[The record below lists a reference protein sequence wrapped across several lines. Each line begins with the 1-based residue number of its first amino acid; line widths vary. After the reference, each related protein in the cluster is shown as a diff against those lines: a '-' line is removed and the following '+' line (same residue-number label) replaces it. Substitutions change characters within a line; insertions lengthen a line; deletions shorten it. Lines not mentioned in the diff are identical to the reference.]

1 MSEGKGSAFP
11 LMQISAGRFN
21 ILNHSKGEEKMEN
34 KEPSSVDAVAGQ
46 LTEEQKKKI
55 EELIEEEEG
64 ITRKVTGFWDVT
76 ITVLAVA
83 MSLFAIY
90 SSIFPVTTQILRGVH
105 VAFLLALSFLYYP
118 MAKRFKGKIN
128 VIDIFLA
135 LVGIACIAYM
145 LIDFDDFIYRAV
157 TPELWDKIFGIAFII
172 LILEATRR
180 SSGWIMPIT
189 CLIFLGYAY
198 AGPWL
203 PAPWTHRGY
212 DVERIIGHMYM
223 TLEGIFGVPIDV
235 SSTIIIMFCIFG
247 GFLSV
252 SGAGKFFVDFAF
264 TAMGRKP
271 TAAGRSV
278 VATSYLLAMASGSGV
293 ANTVAIGSVAY
304 PMLRKSGYDKNNAGG
319 FLAAG
324 GMGAITTP
332 PVMGAAA
339 FLIAEFL
346 KISYVDVILLATIPA
361 ALYYWGLLLMV
372 EFDARKFGLKAVQ
385 IEKKHTLWQLTK
397 LNGYQF
403 LPLVAIVVF
412 LVEGFTPQLAVLAA
426 VITCFL
432 TSFVRKE
439 TRFTIPKLT
448 RALKEGSITVLNV
461 AAICASAGI
470 IVGVVSLTGLG
481 LKLSTIIISYA
492 GGSLLV
498 TAIFAGVI
506 CWIIGLA
513 VPITATY
520 IIAAVIVAPALTKLG
535 VPEYAAHMFI
545 FYYALLSE
553 VSPPTAL
560 SPFAAAALTGGDPY
574 KTTFM
579 AWKYAVTA
587 FLLPFIF
594 VLLPAGRAL
603 LLHWEGIGIAAGVW
617 TIAMAF
623 VGIGLLASGCS
634 GWLLK
639 RSTVLERAVIIV
651 GALAFVYPSTIA
663 DMVGFLCFAFVIV
676 SQKVFRKGQTS
687 AAAAT

>member
-1 MSEGKGSAFP
+1 M
-11 LMQISAGRFN
+11 
-21 ILNHSKGEEKMEN
+21 EEKVV
-34 KEPSSVDAVAGQ
+34 KTVDSATDR

-64 ITRKVTGFWDVT
+64 VTRKVTGFWNIA

-90 SSIFPVTTQILRGVH
+90 SAVFPVTTQILRGTH
-105 VAFLLALSFLYYP
+105 VAFLLTLSFLYYP
-118 MAKRFKGKIN
+118 MAKKFKGKIGI
-128 VIDIFLA
+128 IDILLA
-135 LVGIACIAYM
+135 LCSIACIAYM
-145 LIDFDDFIYRAV
+145 LIDFEEFIYRAV
-157 TPELWDKIFGIAFII
+157 TPELWDKIFGILFIL

-189 CLIFLGYAY
+189 CVVFLLYAY
-198 AGPWL
+198 FGPLL

-212 DVERIIGHMYM
+212 DVDRIIGHMYM

-264 TAMGRKP
+264 TAMGRKS
-271 TAAGRSV
+271 TAAGRAV

-304 PMLRKSGYDKNNAGG
+304 PMLQKAGYDKSNAGG

-324 GMGAITTP
+324 GMGALTTP

-346 KISYVDVILLATIPA
+346 KISYVDVIFLATIPA

-372 EFDARKFGLKAVQ
+372 EFDAKKFGLKAVQ
-385 IEKKHTLWQLTK
+385 IEKQYTLGQLTK
-397 LNGYQF
+397 MYGYQF
-403 LPLVAIVVF
+403 LPLIAIVAF
-412 LVEGFTPQLAVLAA
+412 LVKGYTPQVSVLAA
-426 VITCFL
+426 IITCFL
-432 TSFVRKE
+432 VSFIRKD
-439 TRFTIPKLT
+439 TRFNVPKLI

-470 IVGVVSLTGLG
+470 IVGTVSLTGLG
-481 LKLSTIIISYA
+481 LKLSTIIIGYA
-492 GGSLLV
+492 GGSLV
-498 TAIFAGVI
+498 TTAILAAVI
-506 CWIIGLA
+506 LWVIGLA

-535 VPEYAAHMFI
+535 VADYAAHMFI

-560 SPFAAAALTGGDPY
+560 SPFAAAAITGGDPY
-574 KTTFM
+574 KTTMM
-579 AWKYAVTA
+579 AWKYAITA
-587 FLLPFIF
+587 FLLPFVF
-594 VLLPAGRAL
+594 VLLPGGKAL
-603 LLHWEGIGIAAGVW
+603 LLKWDGITIVEGLW
-617 TIAMAF
+617 TIFTAF
-623 VGIGLLASGCS
+623 LGIGLLASGCS
-634 GWLLK
+634 GWLIK
-639 RSTVLERAVIIV
+639 KQNFLERTIAVV
-651 GALAFVYPSTIA
+651 GALSFVYPHAYGDII
-663 DMVGFLCFAFVIV
+663 GFICLAFVIV
-676 SQKVFRKGQTS
+676 MQKMRKGNVASLQ
-687 AAAAT
+687 AATR

>member
-1 MSEGKGSAFP
+1 MADKEIP
-11 LMQISAGRFN
+11 L
-21 ILNHSKGEEKMEN
+21 
-34 KEPSSVDAVAGQ
+34 VDNATEQ

-55 EELIEEEEG
+55 EELIEEDEG
-64 ITRKVTGFWDVT
+64 VTRKVTGFWNVA

-90 SSIFPVTTQILRGVH
+90 TSIFPMPTQILRGVFT
-105 VAFLLALSFLYYP
+105 AFLLVLSFLYYP
-118 MAKRFKGKIN
+118 MAKKYKGKIN
-128 VIDIFLA
+128 IIDIFLA
-135 LVGIACIAYM
+135 LLSIACIAYM
-145 LIDFDDFIYRAV
+145 LIDFEEFIYRAV
-157 TPELWDKIFGIAFII
+157 TPELWDKILGVAFII

-189 CLIFLGYAY
+189 CLIFLVYAY
-198 AGPWL
+198 VGPWI

-271 TAAGRSV
+271 TAAGRAV

-304 PMLRKSGYDKNNAGG
+304 PMLKKAGYDKNNAGG

-346 KISYVDVILLATIPA
+346 KISYVDVIFLAVIPA

-372 EFDARKFGLKAVQ
+372 EFDAKKFGLKAVQ
-385 IEKKHTLWQLTK
+385 IEKKYTLGQLTK
-397 LNGYQF
+397 MYWFQF
-403 LPLVAIVVF
+403 LPLIAIVFF
-412 LVEGFTPQLAVLAA
+412 LVRGYTPQVSVLAA
-426 VITCFL
+426 IITCFL
-432 TSFVRKE
+432 TSFLRKD
-439 TRFTIPKLT
+439 TRFNLPKLIQ
-448 RALKEGSITVLNV
+448 ALKAGSITVLNV
-461 AAICASAGI
+461 AAICAAAGL
-470 IVGVVSLTGLG
+470 IVGTVSLTGLG
-481 LKLSTIIISYA
+481 LKLSTIIIGYA
-492 GGSLLV
+492 GGSLV
-498 TAIFAGVI
+498 FTAIFAGI
-506 CWIIGLA
+506 ILWIIGLA

-520 IIAAVIVAPALTKLG
+520 IIAAVIVAPALTNLG
-535 VPEYAAHMFI
+535 VPDYAAHMFI

-560 SPFAAAALTGGDPY
+560 SPFAAAAITGGDPY
-574 KTTFM
+574 KTTMM

-594 VLLPAGRAL
+594 VLLPSGRAL
-603 LLHWEGIGIAAGVW
+603 LLHFDGITMVEGIW
-617 TIAMAF
+617 TIFTAF
-623 VGIGLLASGCS
+623 LGIGMLAAGCS

-639 RSTVLERAVIIV
+639 RENIIERVVTVI
-651 GALAFVYPSTIA
+651 GALCFVYPHTMGDII
-663 DMVGFLCFAFVIV
+663 GFVCLALVIV
-676 SQKVFRKGQTS
+676 MQKLRKGDTGPIQ
-687 AAAAT
+687 ATT